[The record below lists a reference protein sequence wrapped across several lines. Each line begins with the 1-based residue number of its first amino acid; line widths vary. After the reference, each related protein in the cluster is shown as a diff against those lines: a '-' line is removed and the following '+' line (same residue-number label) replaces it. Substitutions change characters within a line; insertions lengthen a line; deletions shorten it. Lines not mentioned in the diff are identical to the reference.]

1 MTPLRPLRTPRPL
14 PGRRA
19 AGLAA
24 AVALALAASA
34 CSSGNSTEDTAD
46 KPGGAAPSAK
56 TAAVAIGTAADS
68 TGPAAALAGA
78 KPGGTALVLERADF
92 NHLDPARVYVSHE
105 QTVMLLLSRQ
115 LTTFKQVDG
124 RTVLVG
130 DLATDTGTTPDG
142 GKTWK
147 FTLKDGLKY
156 EDGSPIKAADVK
168 YGVERSFA
176 KEITGGPTWIQEW
189 LTGKSADFRTVYDGP
204 YNGRSFDAVE
214 APDDK
219 TVVFRLAA
227 PRGDFPFAVA
237 MHTSTP
243 VPRDKDTKL
252 EFDKRPFSSGPYKIA
267 SRDIDKGMLLT
278 RNEHWKPETDAVR
291 HAYPDQWKFEFGA
304 QNQQIN
310 ERLIAANGED
320 RNAMTFRTVVDRSAA
335 QRVLET
341 PDLKARTADAFTP
354 FAEYFDINN
363 RRVTDVKVRQAIT
376 AAFPKQQVRQIMGGP
391 AYGELSTT
399 LMSPTVLGFEK
410 YDLLNVPPTGDPE
423 KARQI
428 LAGSATPAPTV
439 VFAFPQTPMWE
450 QVSVAVSE
458 ALGKAGFKV
467 VAKPINDKSYYTE
480 IGRTG
485 NEYDLY
491 WSGWGA
497 DWPSGITVLPA
508 KFDGRKIQDD
518 GTNYSLYNN
527 PAVSAE
533 MDRIAGLAD
542 VTEAGKAWAA
552 LEKRIQADDAPVVP
566 FVYRRQLTLYGP
578 GLGGV
583 RVGFIGSTYPTDV
596 WVK

>member
-1 MTPLRPLRTPRPL
+1 MTTRQLQ
-14 PGRRA
+14 RA
-19 AGLAA
+19 LILG
-24 AVALALAASA
+24 AVLALGATTA
-34 CSSGNSTEDTAD
+34 CSSGNSTGDGA
-46 KPGGAAPSAK
+46 KPGGSGAPPSAQ

-68 TGPAAALAGA
+68 TGPAATIAGA

-105 QTVMLLLSRQ
+105 QTVLLLLSRQ

-130 DLATDTGTTPDG
+130 DLATDTGSSPDG
-142 GKTWK
+142 GRTWK
-147 FTLKDGLKY
+147 FTLKNDLKY

-189 LTGKSADFRTVYDGP
+189 LTGKGADFRTVYDGP
-204 YNGRSFDAVE
+204 YNGRSLDAIE
-214 APDDK
+214 TPDDR
-219 TVVFRLAA
+219 TVVFKLAA
-227 PRGDFPFAVA
+227 PRADFPFAVA
-237 MHTSTP
+237 MHTSSP

-267 SRDIDKGMLLT
+267 SRDIDKGMVLT

-320 RNAMTFRTVVDRSAA
+320 RNAMTFRTTVGRESA
-335 QRVLET
+335 QKVLET

-354 FAEYFDINN
+354 FAEYFEFNN
-363 RRVTDVKVRQAIT
+363 KRVTDVKVRQAVA

-399 LMSPTVLGFEK
+399 LMSPTVLGHEK
-410 YDLLNVPPTGDPE
+410 YDAFNVPPTGDPE
-423 KARQI
+423 KAKQI
-428 LAGSATPAPTV
+428 LATASNPTPTV

-450 QVSVAVSE
+450 QISVAVSE
-458 ALGKAGFKV
+458 GLGKAGIKV

-480 IGRTG
+480 IGRTA
-485 NEYDLY
+485 NEFDLY

-518 GTNYSLYNN
+518 GSVYSLYNN
-527 PAVSAE
+527 PTVSAE
-533 MDRIAGLAD
+533 IDRISNLSD
-542 VTEAGKAWAA
+542 VNEAGKQWAA
-552 LEKRIQADDAPVVP
+552 LDKRILTEDTPVVP
-566 FVYRRQLTLYGP
+566 YVYRRQLTLYGP

-583 RVGFIGSTYPTDV
+583 KVGFIGSTYPTDV

>member
-1 MTPLRPLRTPRPL
+1 MRIRPHQRVVVL
-14 PGRRA
+14 G
-19 AGLAA
+19 
-24 AVALALAASA
+24 AVLALGAAA
-34 CSSGNSTEDTAD
+34 CSSGSDTKNTD
-46 KPGGAAPSAK
+46 GSKPGGASAKPSAS
-56 TAAVAIGTAADS
+56 TAAVSVGTAADS
-68 TGPAAALAGA
+68 TGPAKAIPEA
-78 KPGGTALVLERADF
+78 KNGGTALVLERADF

-115 LTTFKQVDG
+115 LTTFKAEGD
-124 RTVLVG
+124 RTILVG
-130 DLATDTGTTPDG
+130 DLATDTGSTPDG

-147 FTLKDGLKY
+147 FTLKDNLKY
-156 EDGSPIKAADVK
+156 EDGSTIKAADVK

-204 YNGRSFDAVE
+204 YGGKSYDAIE

-219 TVVFRLAA
+219 TVVFHLAA
-227 PRGDFPFAVA
+227 PRADFPFAVA
-237 MHTSTP
+237 MQTSSP
-243 VPRDKDTKL
+243 VPKDKDTKL
-252 EFDKRPFSSGPYKIA
+252 EFDKHPFSSGPYKIA
-267 SRDIDKGMLLT
+267 SRDVDKGMVLT
-278 RNEHWKPETDAVR
+278 RNENWKPETDAVR

-310 ERLIAANGED
+310 ERLMAANGED
-320 RNAMTFRTVVDRSAA
+320 KNAMTFRTAVGREVA
-335 QRVLET
+335 QKVLET

-354 FAEYFDINN
+354 FAEYFEMNN
-363 RRVTDVKVRQAIT
+363 KRVTDPKIRQAVV
-376 AAFPKQQVRQIMGGP
+376 AAFPKQQVRQILGGP

-410 YDLLNVPPTGDPE
+410 YDSAGVPPTGDPE
-423 KARQI
+423 KAKQI
-428 LAGSATPAPTV
+428 LATSSNPTPTIA
-439 VFAFPQTPMWE
+439 FAFPQTPMWE
-450 QVSVAVSE
+450 QVSVAINE
-458 ALGKAGFKV
+458 GLTKAGFKV

-480 IGRTG
+480 IGRTA

-518 GTNYSLYNN
+518 GTVYSLYNN

-533 MDRIAGLAD
+533 MDRISNLSD
-542 VTEAGKAWAA
+542 VTAAGKEWAA
-552 LEKRIQADDAPVVP
+552 LDKKIMTEDAPVVP